1 MRPQNLQ
8 LLTTSLN
15 GSWVFLGRIAVP
27 AAGTAT
33 NNATTAVPFN
43 YQPRGGSPAPG
54 ASLNYA
60 DTLAGK
66 TLIVMPVSDAV
77 FVLPSGPD
85 ETLGQMLTNPVTVAA
100 GARPGLRFGVGE
112 RPSFVM
118 GQTSGWLQVI
128 SEAGGAASL
137 LVWELT

>member
-8 LLTTSLN
+8 LLTTALN
-15 GSWVFLGRIAVP
+15 GSWVFLGRIVTAGAAV
-27 AAGTAT
+27 
-33 NNATTAVPFN
+33 NNSTTAVPFN
-43 YQPRGGSPAPG
+43 HQPRGGSPAAG
-54 ASLNYA
+54 ASINYA

-66 TLIVMPVSDAV
+66 TLIVMPVTDAV
-77 FVLPSGPD
+77 FVMPSGPD
-85 ETLGQMLTNPVTVAA
+85 ETLVGMLTNPVTVAA

-118 GQTSGWLQVI
+118 GQTSGWLQII
-128 SEAGGAASL
+128 SEAGGAATL